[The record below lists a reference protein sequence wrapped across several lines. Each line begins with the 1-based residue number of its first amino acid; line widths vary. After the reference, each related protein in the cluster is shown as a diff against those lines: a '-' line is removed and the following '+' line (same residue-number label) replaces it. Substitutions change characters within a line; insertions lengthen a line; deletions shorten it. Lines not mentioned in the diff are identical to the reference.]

1 MSVLYEN
8 SSQNLRLSQFP
19 SEWENIFTL
28 SKQVSLSRM
37 RQNRVCLPGIPRL
50 SGDERLDM
58 PQQPVNRY
66 ETLASGGIRR
76 RSSHQ

>member
-8 SSQNLRLSQFP
+8 SSQNLRLSKFP

-37 RQNRVCLPGIPRL
+37 RRNENAYRVSESFQTGNDFESARQETPGG
-50 SGDERLDM
+50 S
-58 PQQPVNRY
+58 
-66 ETLASGGIRR
+66 
-76 RSSHQ
+76 

>member
-8 SSQNLRLSQFP
+8 SSQNLRLSKFP

-37 RQNRVCLPGIPRL
+37 RRNEDAYRVSESFQTGNDFESARQEMPGG
-50 SGDERLDM
+50 S
-58 PQQPVNRY
+58 
-66 ETLASGGIRR
+66 
-76 RSSHQ
+76 